1 MYNSTHTHLLPT
13 KLMIMRWKNMKR
25 KILLGLVLLFLIIG
39 IASAVEFKDT
49 SGCAEDFNELWI
61 EGKKV
66 ANITEYNDT
75 SFIEEHILTDNPI
88 IKHITKDGANEVS
101 SVSDYKDVYE
111 FLTDN
116 GFYYT
121 FGKDGKYYVV
131 TINQDAWSG
140 SMLKEMDTWCLENSK

>member
-1 MYNSTHTHLLPT
+1 
-13 KLMIMRWKNMKR
+13 MKW
-25 KILLGLVLLFLIIG
+25 KILLGITILFLIIG
-39 IASAVEFKDT
+39 ATSAVEFKDT

-66 ANITEYNDT
+66 ANITEFNDT

-88 IKHITKDGANEVS
+88 IKHITSNSADEVD
-101 SVSDYKDVYE
+101 SVSDYNDVYE

-131 TINQDAWSG
+131 TINEDEWSG
-140 SMLKEMDTWCLENSK
+140 TMLSEMDEWCLENSK